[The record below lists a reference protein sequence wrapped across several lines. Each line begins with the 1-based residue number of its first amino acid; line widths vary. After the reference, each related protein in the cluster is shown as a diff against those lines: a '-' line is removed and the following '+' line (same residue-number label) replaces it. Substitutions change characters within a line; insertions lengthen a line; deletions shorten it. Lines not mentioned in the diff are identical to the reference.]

1 MHFIV
6 LLIGCGNNLIEIDN
20 NEFIKDEIETIRI
33 LFTFA

>member
-20 NEFIKDEIETIRI
+20 NEFVKDEIEGLRSIGRI
-33 LFTFA
+33 